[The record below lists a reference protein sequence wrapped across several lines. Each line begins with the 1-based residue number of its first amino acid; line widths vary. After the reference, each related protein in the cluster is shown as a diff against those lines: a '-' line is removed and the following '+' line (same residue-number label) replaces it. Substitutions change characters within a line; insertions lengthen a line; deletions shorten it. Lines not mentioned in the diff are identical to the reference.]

1 MAVPHT
7 SSSISALLLFLTGF
21 FVGVAD
27 GLPVITGDPV
37 GGFIGIAV
45 GGFVDVGLAS
55 SFFSFDDPSFAL
67 HFLGFECHLQ
77 PSIFSQPSS
86 SSASQVLADSLVFS
100 DCCLDLSSPGGG
112 GTSFSSAGPV
122 CVPVASTLGVSI
134 GGDLVFSVVESGSAT
149 GAATSVDTGDFVGD
163 AVSFSSF
170 VSVSS
175 SFTGGAVGGFVS
187 VGRGGTVGLFVV
199 GFSTVELPSPSLS
212 DSSFSD
218 SESAVGVSAVPLS
231 ASASFLEIESVASTI
246 TSLFAFSDFADAPY
260 SFIMRIRAHI
270 AMRKYAFRHRRD
282 LLNTRAAILKC

>member
-1 MAVPHT
+1 M
-7 SSSISALLLFLTGF
+7 
-21 FVGVAD
+21 
-27 GLPVITGDPV
+27 
-37 GGFIGIAV
+37 
-45 GGFVDVGLAS
+45 
-55 SFFSFDDPSFAL
+55 
-67 HFLGFECHLQ
+67 
-77 PSIFSQPSS
+77 
-86 SSASQVLADSLVFS
+86 VL
-100 DCCLDLSSPGGG
+100 
-112 GTSFSSAGPV
+112 
-122 CVPVASTLGVSI
+122 
-134 GGDLVFSVVESGSAT
+134 SVVESGSAT
-149 GAATSVDTGDFVGD
+149 GAATSVDTDDFVGD

-187 VGRGGTVGLFVV
+187 FGGGGTVGLFVV
-199 GFSTVELPSPSLS
+199 GFSSVELPSPSLS
-212 DSSFSD
+212 GSSFSD